1 MAALG
6 KYIHDK
12 GLLYGL
18 YSDAGY
24 KTCAGRPAS
33 LGHETVDAQTYAE
46 WEYKFIIHLELI
58 I

>member
-33 LGHETVDAQTYAE
+33 LGHETVDAQTFA
-46 WEYKFIIHLELI
+46 
-58 I
+58 